1 MYLDTANIDQIKK
14 YIDYDW
20 VKGVTTNPT
29 LIARE
34 GKSREEVLQSI
45 LEVLGER
52 ELFIQAAGDTK
63 EEICADAKKILK
75 QGDKRI
81 KLKIAANEAGFQA
94 MKEIKEVHPEIGII
108 ATAIFSIEQ
117 CYIAALAGCEWV
129 APYIDRMSNQGL
141 DSEEIVS
148 NTAQLYA
155 NLGLNTKILGASFK
169 NTSQIIHTMLAGAD
183 SVTIATNLL
192 DTIMNNKLAADS
204 IAVFNGDA
212 KKFG

>member
-81 KLKIAANEAGFQA
+81 KLKISSHE
-94 MKEIKEVHPEIGII
+94 
-108 ATAIFSIEQ
+108 
-117 CYIAALAGCEWV
+117 
-129 APYIDRMSNQGL
+129 RNQR
-141 DSEEIVS
+141 S
-148 NTAQLYA
+148 
-155 NLGLNTKILGASFK
+155 
-169 NTSQIIHTMLAGAD
+169 TS
-183 SVTIATNLL
+183 
-192 DTIMNNKLAADS
+192 
-204 IAVFNGDA
+204 
-212 KKFG
+212 